1 MAYKEGINTTLCLN
15 TIGLRWFN
23 DACYE
28 ISLPTGKKIVIDPT
42 IDTSPYKKLGSDALE
57 GADYI
62 LLSHTHYDHILNVG
76 DLARKFDSKVFVGRT
91 SALALAKYFDL
102 PGYRVYPCSS
112 GDVYEMDDFTL
123 EVILGKHT
131 KMGDIDTIGHMKANL
146 DHFRLAEDLE
156 ETMIMG
162 SFEYYNYLL
171 TLPDHTKILIWGGE
185 ASPECIRRAGHYD
198 PDISIVQIP
207 REGARAIADLYKA
220 VGGKVIFPHHHE
232 TILDL
237 DGGPDL
243 ISDMLDLVH
252 REAPGTEVICPRKGV
267 WYRIGMQ
274 IHEEA

>member
-1 MAYKEGINTTLCLN
+1 MGISFYGNRLSKKFRLSWNSKRKSLIFQQNILVPRFVFHIC
-15 TIGLRWFN
+15 N
-23 DACYE
+23 DCHVKRFVFQLHHKMTAGVQHQVDPHIR
-28 ISLPTGKKIVIDPT
+28 ISFCEPPQKVL
-42 IDTSPYKKLGSDALE
+42 
-57 GADYI
+57 
-62 LLSHTHYDHILNVG
+62 DHI
-76 DLARKFDSKVFVGRT
+76 FPQSH
-91 SALALAKYFDL
+91 
-102 PGYRVYPCSS
+102 PCSKSDLLLHRGSMVAQLIHQVRVQLHDHPS
-112 GDVYEMDDFTL
+112 GFHIVAPY
-123 EVILGKHT
+123 
-131 KMGDIDTIGHMKANL
+131 
-146 DHFRLAEDLE
+146 FRLAEDLE

-237 DGGPDL
+237 EGGPDL